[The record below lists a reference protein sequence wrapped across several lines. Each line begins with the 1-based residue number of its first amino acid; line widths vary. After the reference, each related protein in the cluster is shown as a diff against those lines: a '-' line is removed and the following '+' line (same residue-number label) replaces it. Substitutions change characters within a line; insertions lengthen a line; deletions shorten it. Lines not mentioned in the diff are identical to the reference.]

1 MHQADSGEARG
12 GIHPRGQGE
21 KARSATL
28 ILIKQLIHPLRFARS
43 STQAKTNFIDKFLD
57 NPESTPVYLVL
68 FSNPDVLLI
77 MRRPHNKQELV
88 HYIPPESSP
97 LNVSRIWL
105 VQQSLHLQT
114 LQLSLP
120 SSQTQTF
127 TLTSPLSSTHITPSL
142 SQSVSS
148 VLNRSSDSSTSSL
161 TWSEVSTNE
170 QKVQPTDIYNP
181 GH

>member
-1 MHQADSGEARG
+1 
-12 GIHPRGQGE
+12 
-21 KARSATL
+21 
-28 ILIKQLIHPLRFARS
+28 
-43 STQAKTNFIDKFLD
+43 
-57 NPESTPVYLVL
+57 
-68 FSNPDVLLI
+68 

-127 TLTSPLSSTHITPSL
+127 TLTSPLSSIHITPSL

-170 QKVQPTDIYNP
+170 QKVQRTSTILDTNAILCLRLSLCPSFAAPFIWDIQQPLPPQLPNP
-181 GH
+181 NS